1 MLHQTHTSQS
11 VLVTCSILG
20 CGGTWWYMVCLRG
33 FLKEHRGLG
42 LSTEINLYMHALSQ
56 PACCLHTHRLKINC
70 VWYFILEIYSIPLR
84 PACQWF
90 CWDCCSFSYHFIATP
105 AKHSLARKQYLGCA
119 CLSVCRH
126 FLDQA
131 FVCVVC
137 IGALQVFV
145 NKAHRRWHR
154 GGEICHKTRRL
165 VILHF
170 LQLCGFTAA
179 PMARSPIHPAPNSL
193 LSPTDG
199 ASVLHESIWR
209 VNWVKGK

>member
-1 MLHQTHTSQS
+1 MQYSGLH
-11 VLVTCSILG
+11 
-20 CGGTWWYMVCLRG
+20 GGTWWYMVCLGG

-56 PACCLHTHRLKINC
+56 PACCLHTHRVKINC

-119 CLSVCRH
+119 CLSVCSH

-137 IGALQVFV
+137 IGDKHCRYLWIRHTGDDTEVEQSVIKQGTLWSSISYSWAVLLQLQWPG
-145 NKAHRRWHR
+145 HRF
-154 GGEICHKTRRL
+154 T
-165 VILHF
+165 LHQIPFF
-170 LQLCGFTAA
+170 LQQMGPLCYMNLFG
-179 PMARSPIHPAPNSL
+179 
-193 LSPTDG
+193 
-199 ASVLHESIWR
+199 V
-209 VNWVKGK
+209 